1 MIQFLFDLE
10 RLEFRIYFNRR
21 RKGMENEVLKKKIDD
36 VLKRSLLAAV
46 ATVKDG
52 KPWVRYMM
60 IMRGSG
66 LSLWT
71 TTFAQSR
78 KIQDIKKNKNIDL
91 IIGGDEKN
99 FKAPY
104 INIQASAEVFTD
116 IKTKKTYW
124 NDMLKAWYSGP
135 EDPNLAIII
144 ISPRVIE
151 YMSGDSMTPEVYVV

>member
-1 MIQFLFDLE
+1 
-10 RLEFRIYFNRR
+10 
-21 RKGMENEVLKKKIDD
+21 MENEILKNKIVD
-36 VLKRSLLAAV
+36 VLKRSSLAAV
-46 ATVKDG
+46 ATVREG
-52 KPWVRYMM
+52 NPWVRYMM
-60 IMRGSG
+60 IMQGSG

-71 TTFAQSR
+71 TTFAKSR

-99 FKAPY
+99 FQAPY

-116 IKTKKTYW
+116 IKTKRSYW

-135 EDPNLAIII
+135 EDPNLAIIV

-151 YMSGDSMTPEVYVV
+151 YIGGDSMTPEVYIV

>member
-1 MIQFLFDLE
+1 MKDEI
-10 RLEFRIYFNRR
+10 
-21 RKGMENEVLKKKIDD
+21 LKNKIVD
-36 VLKRSLLAAV
+36 VLKRSSLAAV
-46 ATVKDG
+46 ATVREG
-52 KPWVRYMM
+52 NPWVRYMM
-60 IMRGSG
+60 IMQGSG

-71 TTFAQSR
+71 TTFAESR

-99 FKAPY
+99 FQAPS

-116 IKTKKTYW
+116 IKTKKSYW
-124 NDMLKAWYSGP
+124 NDMLKPWYSGP

-151 YMSGDSMTPEVYVV
+151 YMGGDSMTPEVYIVE